1 MDSSDGG
8 KIDIV
13 NPATGKV
20 IDTVPAG
27 TLEDLDEAISLAV
40 EGQKE
45 WNAVP
50 LHEKMRILEKYA
62 CLVEESVEEILRRGV
77 YLLWEDPAL

>member
-1 MDSSDGG
+1 MQMLIGGKFVDSSDGA

-20 IDTVPAG
+20 VDTVPAG
-27 TLEDLDEAISLAV
+27 TLEDLDKAISLAV

-62 CLVEESVEEILRRGV
+62 
-77 YLLWEDPAL
+77 